1 MSEIQPQCVRCP
13 RQCDYNILRLTP
25 TSLLRSSVLLNRY
38 PPRFSGARLRYH
50 PDHSNILSSGR
61 GFTVDRGV
69 YCTFLP
75 KKDYSVTDLCFQRLI
90 LVVYD
95 LSLSLSLSLS
105 KGWLIR
111 QQVRRRS
118 GLRYY
123 STGGSKILAYLW
135 RLAHCYNNFA
145 SVGPHLTPHL
155 THAHD
160 PRWPSR
166 ASRQLISC
174 HFSRQNQTGGAK
186 LGPLRHLSRAR

>member
-105 KGWLIR
+105 LQGMADKAA
-111 QQVRRRS
+111 
-118 GLRYY
+118 
-123 STGGSKILAYLW
+123 GSKKERLKVLQHW
-135 RLAHCYNNFA
+135 RLKDSRVSMA
-145 SVGPHLTPHL
+145 S
-155 THAHD
+155 
-160 PRWPSR
+160 
-166 ASRQLISC
+166 C
-174 HFSRQNQTGGAK
+174 
-186 LGPLRHLSRAR
+186 PLLQ